1 MEVLNVKVEKETMEK
16 LDRLVRKKAYKNKS
30 EAVRK
35 MLEEHFE
42 EHPELFGSDQLEGIL
57 KQSEDTMSDE
67 RFERLAARIFKGSK
81 TAAQMVAEGRERK

>member
-1 MEVLNVKVEKETMEK
+1 MEVLNVKVEKETIEK

-42 EHPELFGSDQLEGIL
+42 EHPELFGFDELEAIL
-57 KQSEDTMSDE
+57 KRSDRMSDE
-67 RFERLAARIFKGSK
+67 QFEKLAARVFKGAK
-81 TAAQMVAEGRERK
+81 TAAQIVAEGRER